1 VKSQFKKN
9 RESTIQFYFK
19 SVKNK
24 RFFFLLMGFFILI
37 NCNNNSTRKTSS
49 VKTLLEQEQKTSFE
63 KTQRMAMDIE
73 GMVCAV
79 GCAAVIEKNLN
90 KTAGIKEAKVD
101 FETKK
106 AILIFDTDVL
116 TPNEVA
122 QVVRNTGEAYTVT
135 DFKLLD

>member
-1 VKSQFKKN
+1 MKK
-9 RESTIQFYFK
+9 IQLFSLFIGLLFFTGC
-19 SVKNK
+19 KN
-24 RFFFLLMGFFILI
+24 
-37 NCNNNSTRKTSS
+37 NQAPKTVTVETSA
-49 VKTLLEQEQKTSFE
+49 VETTEATFQKA
-63 KTQRMAMDIE
+63 QPMAMSIE

-106 AILIFDTDVL
+106 ATLIFDAKVL
-116 TPNEVA
+116 SPNEVT

-135 DFKLLD
+135 DLKLLN

>member
-1 VKSQFKKN
+1 MRQIQLLSLWIGMLFFTGCKN
-9 RESTIQFYFK
+9 NQAP
-19 SVKNK
+19 
-24 RFFFLLMGFFILI
+24 
-37 NCNNNSTRKTSS
+37 KTVTVETSA
-49 VKTLLEQEQKTSFE
+49 VETTEAPFQEAQP
-63 KTQRMAMDIE
+63 MAMNIE

-90 KTAGIKEAKVD
+90 QTVGIKEAKVD

-106 AILIFDTDVL
+106 ATLIFDAKVL
-116 TPNEVA
+116 SPNEVT